1 MAELS
6 FKLAE
11 HIEKFQASISY
22 EGNLIILKFRTDNSL
37 IDIEVS
43 RIISKMYMSGTL
55 LKDFSLHKCK
65 NNISVF
71 LEKSTIDCVKCN
83 GHIYELQLNRV
94 KLEYKNNSHRDDGI
108 IINLPPEQIA
118 GLIKESSTKTI
129 KALGTN
135 ITFGYKD
142 ETTTCIVCPQHVQ
155 EIVVSLISLYYCH
168 PIEILQDFKN
178 KDADNQMEVILRS
191 QRRAF
196 EDIGSRINLYA
207 KANNVIDFI
216 KLANISHAH
225 EKDLLRY
232 VRQFLD
238 SFVVSEPQRFN
249 MLFAMASSFAEYIL
263 RKGNQSG
270 GKLVGETISH
280 FNIKGLEEIK
290 TTITNAKLERN
301 GKSISTLTGLRNE
314 CEHNLY
320 SKESYDFFDNNP
332 SVNVFMYEIACKIVM
347 NLAGIHSNI

>member
-1 MAELS
+1 
-6 FKLAE
+6 
-11 HIEKFQASISY
+11 
-22 EGNLIILKFRTDNSL
+22 
-37 IDIEVS
+37 
-43 RIISKMYMSGTL
+43 MSGTL
-55 LKDFSLHKCK
+55 LKNYFSLHKCK

-71 LEKSTIDCVKCN
+71 LKESSIDCVKCN

-94 KLEYKNNSHRDDGI
+94 KLEYKSDRHIDDYI
-108 IINLPPEQIA
+108 IINLPPKEIE
-118 GLIKESSTKTI
+118 GLTKESSPKTI
-129 KALGTN
+129 KALGTKV
-135 ITFGYKD
+135 TFGYND
-142 ETTTCIVCPQHVQ
+142 ETTTCIVCPQHAQ

-168 PIEILQDFKN
+168 PIEILQEFKN
-178 KDADNQMEVILRS
+178 KDADNQMKVTLRS

-232 VRQFLD
+232 VRKFID

-332 SVNVFMYEIACKIVM
+332 SVNVFMYEIACYIVM
-347 NLAGIHSNI
+347 ELAGIQFKRFGTY